1 MQDLRALMIAMAL
14 AASVLLV
21 GGCGDPLFP
30 KGTTRTPY
38 ERYQILHGQYRTQKQ
53 VSATGASVP
62 ALRERLRPMDQ
73 P

>member
-1 MQDLRALMIAMAL
+1 MQDLRALVVMIAL

-30 KGTTRTPY
+30 KGAARTPY
-38 ERYQILHGQYRTQKQ
+38 ERYQILHGQYRSEKQ
-53 VSATGASVP
+53 VSATGANEP
-62 ALRERLRPMDQ
+62 ALRERLRPLDQ